1 MNILI
6 MNEASNM
13 LTSLEIDIIKSFS
26 GLFSIRE
33 IKDMIGVTYYD
44 KIVLDITA
52 IRSHQSNDVLQE
64 LASNFDMNKVILI
77 LENNDASVDPKYI
90 STLISLGIYNFTRN
104 HEGLMYLIKNT
115 NTYKDVAHLHK
126 PEVHEMTSQKVMLKQ
141 KIIGFINVTEHAGAS
156 SLIFMMLKNLSKFTK
171 CGAIE
176 VGKFDFKYFHHPE
189 MLSTTVDEL
198 DSLINNKFADYNVVL
213 LDLNNYHDCTICHEI
228 IYLIEP
234 SIIKINKLTAEST
247 GFMVELKGKN
257 VVLNQSNISE
267 KAILDFA
274 QETGLYVYQNIRS
287 LNDRDSSHADILD
300 LIDKLNLVNADDDQK
315 EETKKG
321 LFGIL

>member
-13 LTSLEIDIIKSFS
+13 FSSLEIDVVKSFS
-26 GLFSIRE
+26 GLFSVRE

-52 IRSHQSNDVLQE
+52 IRNHHSNDTLQE
-64 LASNFDMNKVILI
+64 LASNFDMSKVILI
-77 LENNDASVDPKYI
+77 LENNDASIEPKYI
-90 STLISLGIYNFTRN
+90 SMLISLGIYNFTRN
-104 HEGLMYLIKNT
+104 HQGLMYLLQNT
-115 NTYKDVAHLHK
+115 NSYKDVAHLHQ
-126 PEVHEMTSQKVMLKQ
+126 PEVHDNIGHKVMQKQ

-176 VGKFDFKYFHHPE
+176 IGKFDFKYFRHPD
-189 MLSTTVDEL
+189 MLSTTIDEL
-198 DSLINNKFADYNVVL
+198 DSLINNKFDNYNVIL
-213 LDLNNYHDCTICHEI
+213 LDLNNYHDCSICHEI

-234 SIIKINKLTAEST
+234 TILKINKLTAEST
-247 GFMVELKGKN
+247 AFMIELKGKN

-300 LIDKLNLVNADDDQK
+300 LIDKLNLVSDDNQK
-315 EETKKG
+315 EEPKKG